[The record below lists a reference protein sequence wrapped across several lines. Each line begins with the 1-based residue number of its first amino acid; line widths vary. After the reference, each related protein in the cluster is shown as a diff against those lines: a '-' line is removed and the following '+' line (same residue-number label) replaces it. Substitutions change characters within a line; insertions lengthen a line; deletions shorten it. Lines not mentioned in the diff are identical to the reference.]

1 MSKIYEQ
8 IKFQVFM
15 EQAAVKLEAQKKQ
28 LDRLKAIAASMKA
41 EIKRGEDWD
50 KDHGLEYFRG
60 EITKEEFDKRMDG

>member
-1 MSKIYEQ
+1 
-8 IKFQVFM
+8 M
-15 EQAAVKLEAQKKQ
+15 EQAAVRLQSQKQ
-28 LDRLKAIAASMKA
+28 RLKDLAASMKA